1 MDRSIL
7 LVEDDPS
14 LGMILKEYLTIK
26 GYNVELAIDGESGLN
41 AFLKNRPHLC
51 IIDIMMPKKDG
62 FELAKEIKIVDNF
75 VPIIFL
81 SAKSGIHDKIKGLSI
96 GADDY
101 VIKPFIAEELLL
113 RIEAILRR
121 TGITDA
127 PFNESHTIHSNKDI
141 NKNKFIIGEYIFDYN
156 LRILQFNNSLQALT
170 SKECEL
176 LRLLCIN
183 QNILVTREK
192 ALLMIW
198 GDNNYF
204 NGRSMDVFI
213 TKLRK
218 HLKSDPSLE
227 IVNVHGSGYK
237 LMIHRYE

>member
-26 GYNVELAIDGESGLN
+26 GYNVELAMDGEKGLH
-41 AFLKNRPHLC
+41 AFLKCRPHLC

-62 FELAKEIKIVDNF
+62 FELAKAIKQTDSL

-121 TGITDA
+121 TGIADSS
-127 PFNESHTIHSNKDI
+127 FNESYTISSKDDI
-141 NKNKFIIGEYIFDYN
+141 QKNKFLIGEYIFDYN
-156 LRILQFNNSLQALT
+156 LRILQYNSSMQSLT

-183 QNILVTREK
+183 QNKLVTREK

-218 HLKSDPSLE
+218 HLKYDPSVE

>member
-26 GYNVELAIDGESGLN
+26 GYNVELAMDGEKGLH
-41 AFLKNRPHLC
+41 AFLKCKPHIC

-62 FELAKEIKIVDNF
+62 FELAKAIKKTDNL

-121 TGITDA
+121 TGIADSS
-127 PFNESHTIHSNKDI
+127 FNESYTISSKDDI
-141 NKNKFIIGEYIFDYN
+141 QKNKFLIGEYIFDYN
-156 LRILQFNNSLQALT
+156 LRILQHNSSLQSLT

-183 QNILVTREK
+183 QNKLVTREK
-192 ALLMIW
+192 ALLLIW

-218 HLKSDPSLE
+218 HLKSDPSVE

>member
-26 GYNVELAIDGESGLN
+26 GYNVELAMDGEKGLHS
-41 AFLKNRPHLC
+41 FLNCRPHLC

-62 FELAKEIKIVDNF
+62 FELAKEIKKIDNL

-81 SAKSGIHDKIKGLSI
+81 SAKSGIHDKIQGLSI

-121 TGITDA
+121 TGIAD
-127 PFNESHTIHSNKDI
+127 PSFNESYMINSKDDI
-141 NKNKFIIGEYIFDYN
+141 QKNKFLIGEYIFDYN
-156 LRILQFNNSLQALT
+156 FRILQYNTSLQSLT

-183 QNILVTREK
+183 QNKLVTREK
-192 ALLMIW
+192 ALLLIW

-218 HLKSDPSLE
+218 HLKSDPSVE

>member
-41 AFLKNRPHLC
+41 AFLKHRPHLC

-127 PFNESHTIHSNKDI
+127 TFNESYTINSNMDI
-141 NKNKFIIGEYIFDYN
+141 NKNKFKIGEYIFDYN
-156 LRILQFNNSLQALT
+156 LRILQFNTSLQAF
-170 SKECEL
+170 
-176 LRLLCIN
+176 LRLHFLELVHISAFPFIHV
-183 QNILVTREK
+183 ILS
-192 ALLMIW
+192 
-198 GDNNYF
+198 F
-204 NGRSMDVFI
+204 NGISF
-213 TKLRK
+213 
-218 HLKSDPSLE
+218 SLIILGISNNIRLSILLFCLLLILIWDE
-227 IVNVHGSGYK
+227 YIK
-237 LMIHRYE
+237 